1 MNALQ
6 DVTVIDLTR
15 FAAGPFCT
23 VQLADM
29 GATVIKVE
37 SKTSADEARNFTP
50 FLGEGDQQ
58 MSGYFA
64 QYNRNKKGITLNLR
78 SEEGKS
84 LLKKM
89 LAKADILVEN
99 YRPGIMKKMGLDYK
113 TLHQLF
119 PKLVYVS
126 ISGYGQYGPYVTRPA
141 FDNCAQALSGIWSTT
156 GYPDRPPCRVGTI
169 IGDLSASLYGCI
181 GALAALHHARN
192 TGEGQWVD
200 VAQLDST
207 LSLTETMVTNY
218 MVEGKIT
225 KPLGNDHP
233 FAMPYSAFKARDGYI
248 FDGGYTDKFWR
259 LQCEFFGEPEFADI
273 PEIDT
278 MVKRNVRSTYEKLVK
293 PKLEEWISRYTVD
306 ELMEG
311 LGDKIPIAPI
321 KDVSQVVKDPQVLAR
336 DMIVETEYPQ
346 GKVGTV
352 GQPIKFS
359 ETPANTSGLAPSV
372 GEHNVEIY
380 LDWLG
385 LSQETFDEYNQRGI
399 I

>member
-6 DVTVIDLTR
+6 DVTIIDLTR

-23 VQLADM
+23 MQLADL

-37 SKTSADEARNFTP
+37 SQSSVDEARNFTP
-50 FLGEGDQQ
+50 FLGDGNHQL
-58 MSGYFA
+58 SGYFA

-78 SEEGKS
+78 SDEGKA

-89 LAKADILVEN
+89 LARADMLVEN
-99 YRPGIMKKMGLDYK
+99 YRPGIMAKMGLDYQ
-113 TLHQLF
+113 TLHELY

-126 ISGYGQYGPYVTRPA
+126 ISGYGQYGPYVNRPA
-141 FDNCAQALSGIWSTT
+141 FDNCAQALSGIWSTN

-225 KPLGNDHP
+225 RPLGNDHP
-233 FAMPYSAFKARDGYI
+233 FVMPYSAFKAKDGYI
-248 FDGGYTDKFWR
+248 FDGGYTDKFWKI
-259 LQCEFFGEPEFADI
+259 QCEFFGEPEFADL

-278 MVKRNVRSTYEKLVK
+278 MVKRNVRSTYERLVK
-293 PKLEEWISRYTVD
+293 PKLEKWISQYTVD
-306 ELMEG
+306 ELMDG
-311 LGDKIPIAPI
+311 LGDKIPMAPI
-321 KDVSQVVKDPQVLAR
+321 KDVSQVVKDPQIQAR
-336 DMIVETEYPQ
+336 DMIVVTEYPQ
-346 GKVGTV
+346 GRVGTV
-352 GQPIKFS
+352 GQPIKLS
-359 ETPANTSGLAPSV
+359 ETPADPTGLAPSI
-372 GEHNVEIY
+372 GEHNQEVYI
-380 LDWLG
+380 DWLG
-385 LSQETFDEYNQRGI
+385 LTKEDLEHYKKMGVI
-399 I
+399 